1 MEPLLKEEKEKIV
14 FRKKKKTVKT
24 SGLKSCLTKSVILT
38 LILTVAI
45 FYYFGRT
52 AYGFYLGFKYFDLR
66 YQVVDTT
73 TIEK

>member
-14 FRKKKKTVKT
+14 FREPTKTVKT

-45 FYYFGRT
+45 FYYFGRI